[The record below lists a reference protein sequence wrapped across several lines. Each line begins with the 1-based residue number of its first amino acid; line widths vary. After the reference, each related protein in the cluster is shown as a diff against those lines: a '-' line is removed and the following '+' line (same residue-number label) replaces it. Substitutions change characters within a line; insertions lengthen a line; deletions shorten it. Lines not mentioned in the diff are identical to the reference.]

1 MTRSA
6 SAGIS
11 ELVTTRAGKEP
22 SKLVNTVSRHEIGTL
37 DCKDHNLQAVL
48 RIYAN
53 QTSVANS
60 CPLTVFRS
68 GRISSVYIVGWW
80 VTLFL
85 NL

>member
-11 ELVTTRAGKEP
+11 ELVTTRAVNEP

-60 CPLTVFRS
+60 CPLTVFKCLFS
-68 GRISSVYIVGWW
+68 IVSSYI
-80 VTLFL
+80 LSRRRP
-85 NL
+85 